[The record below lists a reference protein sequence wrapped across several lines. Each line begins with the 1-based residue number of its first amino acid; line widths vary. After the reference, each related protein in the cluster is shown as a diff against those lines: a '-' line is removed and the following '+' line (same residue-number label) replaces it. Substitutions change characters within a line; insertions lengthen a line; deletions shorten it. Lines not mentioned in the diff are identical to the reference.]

1 MSKKIDRKLHE
12 PGWGEVILGA
22 ALSAVL
28 GVVLGALALVFKP
41 VTVVKEPPKE
51 PVASM
56 TYFIEGSRDT
66 NKAKQAAAKRK
77 AFAQG
82 SPGVFSVIEDDLN
95 TLAGP
100 ATPPPPPPAAKPKP
114 GEKAAP
120 AAPGAPA
127 PTGEM
132 FSAGTPNFRIRSGVV
147 QIGFPVTINPLGT
160 EVKVIVQA
168 QGTFVKKGDVFA
180 FEPET
185 LLVGS
190 CPVLRLP
197 YASTYVT
204 KKFLASQTVAE
215 DIAAAW
221 PKLAAV
227 AVDGSTLKLTMP

>member
-1 MSKKIDRKLHE
+1 MSKKIDRSPHE
-12 PGWGEVILGA
+12 PGWSEIILGA

-28 GVVLGALALVFKP
+28 GGVLGALALVFKP
-41 VTVVKEPPKE
+41 VAVVKELPKE
-51 PVASM
+51 PVAST

-82 SPGVFSVIEDDLN
+82 SPGVFSITEDDLN

-100 ATPPPPPPAAKPKP
+100 ATPAAAPAAKPKP

-120 AAPGAPA
+120 AAPP
-127 PTGEM
+127 GETLV
-132 FSAGTPNFRIRSGVV
+132 AGTPNFRIRDGLV
-147 QIGFPVTINPLGT
+147 QIGFPVTVNVLGLDA
-160 EVKVIVQA
+160 KVIVQA
-168 QGTFVKKGDVFA
+168 RGKFSKNGQVFA
-180 FEPET
+180 YEPET

-190 CPVLRLP
+190 CPVQRLP

-204 KKFLASQTVAE
+204 KKFLASQLIAE

-221 PKLAAV
+221 PKVVAV
-227 AVDGSTLKLTMP
+227 AVEGSTLKLTMP